1 MKKEEYSA
9 IRELAWDILLKSNT
23 SCLPVKITPIAKIYG
38 YKNIIDYNMSRI
50 DNTYMLSRLIL
61 TNHKITANAL
71 TIKTLAIRILCPMC
85 ILYECNITNSKK
97 ISEICDIPENIAL
110 ERANRLQILIKRNK
124 FYSSDIE
131 YLVYMKFE
139 KFIEEYKKING
150 TGKFVL

>member
-23 SCLPVKITPIAKIYG
+23 TSLPVRITPIAKLYG
-38 YKNIIDYNMSRI
+38 YKNVIDYNMSRI
-50 DNTYMLSRLIL
+50 DNTYTLSRLIL
-61 TNHKITANAL
+61 KNHKITANPL

-85 ILYECNITNSKK
+85 VLYECNITNPKK
-97 ISEICDIPENIAL
+97 ISEICDIPENMAL
-110 ERANRLQILIKRNK
+110 ERANRLQTLIQRNK

-139 KFIEEYKKING
+139 NFIENYKINS
-150 TGKFVL
+150 KHVL